1 MVPINSIDT
10 NETPRHT
17 RVVNALSAEDP
28 SVRLQA
34 AMAVGSTPDPGFLE
48 TLVERC
54 AVEPDLFV
62 RDTLSW
68 ALMRYS
74 PEITL
79 PRIRRELDSERAQAR
94 SQALHTLSK
103 IGDKGAWDWI
113 TRDMLRDA
121 DDETARTAWRVAVSL
136 VPEGEEQDLTDDLV
150 RQLGRGNRSLRLS
163 LSRALVDLG
172 DVVEPALDKAAG
184 DPDPAVAEHAA
195 ATKLLLKTRQAAL
208 LEATEKAKRAAARGE
223 GRPPGG
229 AVLP

>member
-1 MVPINSIDT
+1 
-10 NETPRHT
+10 
-17 RVVNALSAEDP
+17 
-28 SVRLQA
+28 
-34 AMAVGSTPDPGFLE
+34 MAVGSTPDPGFLE

-113 TRDMLRDA
+113 TRDVLRDA

-136 VPEGEEQDLTDDLV
+136 VPEGEEQDLTDELV

-195 ATKLLLKTRQAAL
+195 ATKLLLKARQAAL
-208 LEATEKAKRAAARGE
+208 REATEKAKRAAARGE

-229 AVLP
+229 AALT